1 MDKTKL
7 TQLSIWFDKQL
18 CKRITTAARAAKPRI
33 DRTEWIRQACREKLE
48 RDSHNTAALAAHAQ
62 MQENAK

>member
-7 TQLSIWFDKQL
+7 AQLSIRFDKPL
-18 CKRITTAARAAKPRI
+18 LKRMTTAARTGKPRL

-48 RDSHNTAALAAHAQ
+48 RDTQNAAALAAHAQ
-62 MQENAK
+62 MNEVTK

>member
-7 TQLSIWFDKQL
+7 TQISILFEKTL
-18 CKRITTAARAAKPRI
+18 LKRMTIAASTSEPRL

-48 RDSHNTAALAAHAQ
+48 RDEQNRAALAAHAQ
-62 MQENAK
+62 MQEKAK